1 MKISRRAAL
10 MNGKFEPTSK
20 NQDDSNL
27 HRPPCPLMKDK
38 ARLMPASA
46 VPRSRFRE
54 DVSCGVRDVTMGRHD
69 EVVFPVRRMHAETSR
84 WCDEVSPNDGGVV
97 MREDF
102 ASSGFLV
109 VIVVSLIVVCAGF
122 LALGI

>member
-1 MKISRRAAL
+1 
-10 MNGKFEPTSK
+10 
-20 NQDDSNL
+20 
-27 HRPPCPLMKDK
+27 
-38 ARLMPASA
+38 
-46 VPRSRFRE
+46 
-54 DVSCGVRDVTMGRHD
+54 
-69 EVVFPVRRMHAETSR
+69 
-84 WCDEVSPNDGGVV
+84 

>member
-1 MKISRRAAL
+1 
-10 MNGKFEPTSK
+10 
-20 NQDDSNL
+20 
-27 HRPPCPLMKDK
+27 
-38 ARLMPASA
+38 
-46 VPRSRFRE
+46 
-54 DVSCGVRDVTMGRHD
+54 
-69 EVVFPVRRMHAETSR
+69 MHAETSR
-84 WCDEVSPNDGGVV
+84 WCDEGSPNDGAVV

>member
-1 MKISRRAAL
+1 
-10 MNGKFEPTSK
+10 
-20 NQDDSNL
+20 
-27 HRPPCPLMKDK
+27 
-38 ARLMPASA
+38 
-46 VPRSRFRE
+46 
-54 DVSCGVRDVTMGRHD
+54 
-69 EVVFPVRRMHAETSR
+69 MHAETSR
-84 WCDEVSPNDGGVV
+84 WCDWFSPNDSGVV